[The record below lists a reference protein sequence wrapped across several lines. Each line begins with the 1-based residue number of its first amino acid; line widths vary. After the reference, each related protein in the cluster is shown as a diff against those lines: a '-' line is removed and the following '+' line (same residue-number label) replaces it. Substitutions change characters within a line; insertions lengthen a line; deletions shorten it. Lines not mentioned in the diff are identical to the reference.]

1 MIKKMLD
8 RPGADDQEFRLAN
21 IQHSTELLFEA
32 KHELMVAETTL
43 RQYESGDN
51 HSKVRAAFYDLDN
64 NNKKVASM
72 SYLFNQYDQTGKA
85 VFVEE
90 MDNYDQDTYTIA
102 ENLPFPVIGGWIY
115 LEHIVVPKKQ
125 RLKGYAKT
133 VIDFLVARYD
143 SCEMLM
149 LILDGDS
156 DIDLEEVYRNILSET
171 RYNKIVMVGSCLY
184 AYSEKNHYYEDE
196 NLLQED

>member
-1 MIKKMLD
+1 MLD

-21 IQHSTELLFEA
+21 IQHSTKLLFEA
-32 KHELMVAETTL
+32 KHELMIAETTL
-43 RQYESGDN
+43 RMFESGDN

-72 SYLFNQYDQTGKA
+72 SYLFNQYDQTEKA
-85 VFVEE
+85 NFVAE
-90 MDNYDQDTYTIA
+90 MDNYNQDTYTIA
-102 ENLPFPVIGGWIY
+102 ENFPFPVIDGWIY

-125 RLKGYAKT
+125 RLKGYART
-133 VIDFLVARYD
+133 VIEFLIARYE

-149 LILDGDS
+149 LIIDKDS
-156 DIDLEEVYRNILSET
+156 DINLEEVYRNILAGT
-171 RYNKIVMVGSCLY
+171 RYTDIVIVGNCLY
-184 AYSEKNHYYEDE
+184 AYSGKNHYYKDE